1 LELER
6 TTTGGGA
13 RVDRASAASSPR
25 TSLAGWWLELREVS
39 RLALPVVLVQVGQ
52 LMFGIV
58 DTMMLGRVSKEALAA
73 GALGH
78 GVSFGILAV
87 PMGLLM
93 ALDPLV
99 SQAHGARDR
108 ERTARHVARGLVA
121 AVYLS
126 LPTCLFVGGIGPFLG
141 LLGQQPELVP
151 LASEYLWALVPGIP
165 AFLLF
170 LTLRQTLQAMSV
182 VRPAMVAVM
191 VANAVNVVAN
201 YVLIFGA
208 LGIPPL
214 GVLGSA
220 LATSISRWTMF
231 LVLAAAAGGALHG
244 AWRPHLR
251 EAWRPRSL
259 RDILRIGLP
268 ISLHQS
274 LEFWLFTTV
283 GLLMGALGAAEFAG
297 HQIALN
303 LAALSFMVPLGIA
316 GAAATRV
323 GNAVGR
329 LDGAAARRASVV
341 CLLLGAAVM
350 VVSAAAF
357 YLVPGPLA
365 RLFTPDAEVVAMAAL
380 LIPVAAAFQIADGT
394 QVVGA
399 GVLRGASDTRFAALC
414 AFLGFWVLGLP
425 TGVLLTFRFDLG
437 PAGLWWGLTAGLAGT
452 AALLVLRIRR
462 RLRRPVAELLAERG
476 SGAVSE

>member
-1 LELER
+1 
-6 TTTGGGA
+6 
-13 RVDRASAASSPR
+13 
-25 TSLAGWWLELREVS
+25 
-39 RLALPVVLVQVGQ
+39 
-52 LMFGIV
+52 
-58 DTMMLGRVSKEALAA
+58 MMLGRVSKEALAA
-73 GALGH
+73 GAMGSA
-78 GVSFGILAV
+78 VSFGILAM

-99 SQAHGARDR
+99 AQAYGAGDR
-108 ERTARHVARGLVA
+108 ERTARHVARGVVA
-121 AVYLS
+121 ALYLS
-126 LPTCLFVGGIGPFLG
+126 LPVCLLVGGIGPYLG

-151 LASEYLWALVPGIP
+151 LASQYLWALVPGIP

-170 LTLRQTLQAMSV
+170 LTLRQTLQAMSI
-182 VRPAMVAVM
+182 VRPAMVAVV
-191 VANAVNVVAN
+191 VANAINIVAN

-208 LGIPPL
+208 FGLAPL
-214 GVLGSA
+214 GVLGSG
-220 LATSISRWTMF
+220 LATSLSRWTMF
-231 LVLAAAAGGALHG
+231 LVLALATGSVLGG
-244 AWRPHLR
+244 AWRAHLR
-251 EAWRPRSL
+251 GAWRL
-259 RDILRIGLP
+259 GAQRDILRIGLP

-329 LDGAAARRASVV
+329 LDAAAARRAAAV
-341 CLLLGAAVM
+341 CLLLGGAVM

-357 YLVPGPLA
+357 YLVPRTLA

-399 GVLRGASDTRFAALC
+399 GVLRGAADTRFAALC
-414 AFLGFWVLGLP
+414 AFLGFWGLGLP
-425 TGVLLTFRFDLG
+425 TGILLTFRFDLG

-452 AALLVLRIRR
+452 AVLLVLRIRR
-462 RLRRPVAELLAERG
+462 RLRRPVAELLAEKR
-476 SGAVSE
+476 A